1 MVEERSMNY
10 PSLSDKSEQEV
21 CQIIIELSDTLF
33 YQFPFLWFGIQYTW
47 LYDTF
52 QNFAA
57 SNV

>member
-1 MVEERSMNY
+1 MNY